1 MTQSTGLHWWQRA
14 THALTASGPGSRL
27 AARVLPRLDKAVLR
41 ASGQRFTLSS
51 LMIDVPVVML
61 TTVGARSGLPRT
73 VPLLA
78 FPEGAA
84 LIVIASSFGNTQH
97 PAWYRNL
104 RAQPAVQVALPGQ
117 PARPYRAREAQGEER
132 ARYWQRAARAYA
144 GYERYRQR
152 AGERVIP
159 VIVLE
164 PVQEA

>member
-1 MTQSTGLHWWQRA
+1 MIQSTGLHWWQRA
-14 THALTASGPGSRL
+14 AHALTASGPGSRL
-27 AARVLPRLDKAVLR
+27 AARVLPRLDKVVLR

-61 TTVGARSGLPRT
+61 TTVGAQSGLPRT

-84 LIVIASSFGNTQH
+84 LIVIASSFGSPQH

-117 PARPYRAREAQGEER
+117 PARPYHAREAQGEER
-132 ARYWQRAARAYA
+132 ARYWQRAAQAYA

-164 PVQEA
+164 PAQEV